1 MNKLNSIAI
10 RAKIYGENA
19 LSNVKT
25 SMMQKK
31 NGDETLLV
39 KIMLMV
45 ITVVLVILFRDT
57 LKSIITTLL
66 TQVQEKIQGMYNTTT
81 QP

>member
-19 LSNVKT
+19 LSNVRT

-45 ITVVLVILFRDT
+45 IAVVLVILFRDT
-57 LKSIITTLL
+57 LKNIITTLL